1 MTTAFNEYTPR
12 PFPLSRNQSIV
23 APYWADVDTTGTGRI
38 LYRQTY
44 NSALLARATDEIRA
58 AFPTSQNVN
67 VTSLLIVTWDAV
79 GYYDG
84 HTDKV

>member
-1 MTTAFNEYTPR
+1 MTTAFNDYTPR
-12 PFPLSRNQSIV
+12 AFPLGGNASIV
-23 APYWADVDTTGTGRI
+23 APFWADVDTTGIGQI

-58 AFPTSQNVN
+58 AFPTSQNVT

-79 GYYDG
+79 GYY
-84 HTDKV
+84 HSTDKV